1 MHEATVAQHIIDT
14 VNETLQSG
22 VVEGRRVRSVCLR
35 VGRLTSVMPEN
46 LQFMF
51 DVLSRGTPLAGVSL
65 RIENVPLRC
74 GCRTCGIE
82 SELDQPFLSC
92 PACGSSAVDVLSGRE
107 LLIDA
112 LEVD

>member
-1 MHEATVAQHIIDT
+1 MHEAALAQRIIDT
-14 VNETLQSG
+14 VTETVQAG
-22 VVEGRRVRSVCLR
+22 VVQGRVRSVCLR

-51 DVLSRGTPLAGVSL
+51 DVLSRDTPLSGVSL

-74 GCRTCGIE
+74 GCRTCGVE

-92 PACGSSAVDVLSGRE
+92 PACGSSNVDVLSGRE